1 MTQALDIS
9 RSKSSPVGGDK
20 PRRFVF
26 LLLPEYSQISF
37 SCTLEALR
45 MANGFDGRLH
55 FEWEV
60 LSCDGEHV
68 KASNGLCQMVD
79 GLLKELDRQDTLIIC
94 GGDNIATHTTP
105 QVLNYIRREARRGV
119 RTGSLASATYALALA
134 GLLTGKQATVHWDFH
149 NAMTEVFPGIDL
161 LDRIFAIDGQ
171 HFTCAGGAASMD
183 LILYLI
189 ERDHGRDLANHV
201 AEKMVYSAPRSP
213 HHNQRLSLQ
222 LRAGKRSSK
231 LSDAVEI
238 MNANIEAPLTPS
250 EVAEAVG
257 LSSRQLERLFR
268 KHLGTTPKTH
278 YTGLRLRK
286 ARDLMFQ
293 TDMKLSEICFAC
305 GFNSQTHFSKA
316 YRSVFGVS
324 PSRDDGRF
332 EPASRNIRN
341 APSAEITM
349 A

>member
-9 RSKSSPVGGDK
+9 RSKASPVGETK

-26 LLLPEYSQISF
+26 LLLPEFSHISF
-37 SCTLEALR
+37 SCALEALR
-45 MANGFDGRLH
+45 MARGFDGRTH
-55 FEWEV
+55 FEWHV
-60 LSCDGEHV
+60 LSCDGEPV
-68 KASNGLCQMVD
+68 KASNGLGQIVD
-79 GLLKELDRQDTLIIC
+79 GPLENLDRQDTLIVC
-94 GGDNIATHTTP
+94 GGDNIACHATP
-105 QVLNYIRREARRGV
+105 QVLNFIRREARRGV
-119 RTGSLASATYALALA
+119 RIGSVASATYVLALA
-134 GLLTGKQATVHWDFH
+134 GLLAGKQATVHWDFH
-149 NAMTEVFPGIDL
+149 NAMAEVFPGIDL
-161 LDRIFAIDGQ
+161 LDRVFAIDGQ

-183 LILYLI
+183 LMLYLI
-189 ERDHGRDLANHV
+189 ERDHGRDLANYIS
-201 AEKMVYSAPRSP
+201 EKMVYSAPRSP

-231 LSDAVEI
+231 LSDAVDI
-238 MNANIEAPLTPS
+238 MNANIEAPLTPG
-250 EVAEAVG
+250 EVATAVG

-316 YRSVFGVS
+316 YRAVFGVS

-332 EPASRNIRN
+332 EAASPHAR
-341 APSAEITM
+341 ASASDAITM

>member
-1 MTQALDIS
+1 
-9 RSKSSPVGGDK
+9 
-20 PRRFVF
+20 
-26 LLLPEYSQISF
+26 
-37 SCTLEALR
+37 
-45 MANGFDGRLH
+45 
-55 FEWEV
+55 
-60 LSCDGEHV
+60 
-68 KASNGLCQMVD
+68 
-79 GLLKELDRQDTLIIC
+79 
-94 GGDNIATHTTP
+94 
-105 QVLNYIRREARRGV
+105 
-119 RTGSLASATYALALA
+119 
-134 GLLTGKQATVHWDFH
+134 
-149 NAMTEVFPGIDL
+149 
-161 LDRIFAIDGQ
+161 
-171 HFTCAGGAASMD
+171 MD
-183 LILYLI
+183 LMLYLI
-189 ERDHGRDLANHV
+189 ERDHGRELANHV

-231 LSDAVEI
+231 LTDAVEI

-250 EVAEAVG
+250 EVATSVG

-316 YRSVFGVS
+316 YRASFGVS

-332 EPASRNIRN
+332 EPATLRMRSR
-341 APSAEITM
+341 AITM
-349 A
+349 V

>member
-1 MTQALDIS
+1 MTQTLDMS
-9 RSKSSPVGGDK
+9 RSKASPVGEEQ

-26 LLLPEYSQISF
+26 LLLPEFSQISF
-37 SCTLEALR
+37 ACALEALR
-45 MANGFDGRLH
+45 MANGFDGRKH
-55 FEWEV
+55 FDWHV
-60 LSCDGEHV
+60 LSSDGTPV
-68 KASNGLCQMVD
+68 AASSGLAQIVD
-79 GLLKELDRQDTLIIC
+79 GDLTELDRQDTLIIC
-94 GGDNIATHTTP
+94 GGDNIATHSTP
-105 QVLNYIRREARRGV
+105 QVLNWIRRETRRGV
-119 RTGSLASATYALALA
+119 RVGSVASATYTLALA

-149 NAMTEVFPGIDL
+149 NAMAESFPSIDL
-161 LDRIFAIDGQ
+161 LERVFAIDGQ

-183 LILYLI
+183 LMLYLI
-189 ERDHGRDLANHV
+189 ERDHGRELANHV

-231 LSDAVEI
+231 LTEAVEI

-250 EVAEAVG
+250 EVATAVD

-316 YRSVFGVS
+316 YRASFGVS

-332 EPASRNIRN
+332 EPATLRVRSRT
-341 APSAEITM
+341 ITM

>member
-79 GLLKELDRQDTLIIC
+79 GPLKELDRQDTLIIC

-238 MNANIEAPLTPS
+238 MNAHIEAPLTPS